1 MDMRKS
7 KEDALFEKIV
17 FEAAKVKSA
26 DLEKQAIELN
36 KEPIPEEARAR
47 FMRELD
53 KVYPEGGKKK
63 RAKTAVRVPRRTI
76 AIAIACVVLVIV
88 LIPATSEAV
97 RRRINEL
104 IKKVMPQYTEYQL
117 DEEILVGFDGK
128 TYVPTYIPEGFT
140 KIESESSELEHVL
153 SYRNDN
159 DEYFDIIIS
168 SSSTV
173 TQFNSEGAVVEPV
186 FIGEESGELLTKG
199 GWAGVIWSNET
210 NMFTVDGILSGEE
223 LLKIARNLK
232 VQ

>member
-1 MDMRKS
+1 MRKS
-7 KEDALFEKIV
+7 KEDALFEKII

-63 RAKTAVRVPRRTI
+63 QDKAPLRIPRKAI

-117 DEEILVGFDGK
+117 DEELLGFDGK
-128 TYVPTYIPEGFT
+128 YYVPTYIPEGFSQ
-140 KIESESSELEHVL
+140 IESESEHTL
-153 SYRNDN
+153 SYCNEN
-159 DEYFDIIIS
+159 NVYLDIAIS
-168 SSSTV
+168 NSSTV
-173 TQFNSEGAVVEPV
+173 IQLNTEDAIVETV
-186 FIGEESGELLTKG
+186 FIGDEYGEYIIKD
-199 GWAGVIWSNET
+199 GWACIIWSTEINI
-210 NMFTVDGILSGEE
+210 FTVEGDLPKEE
-223 LLKIARNLK
+223 LISIAQNLK
-232 VQ
+232 QK

>member
-1 MDMRKS
+1 MRKS
-7 KEDALFEKIV
+7 KEDALFEKII

-63 RAKTAVRVPRRTI
+63 RAKAAVRVPRRAI

-117 DEEILVGFDGK
+117 DEEILGFDGK

-140 KIESESSELEHVL
+140 QIESVSTSSKHIL
-153 SYRNDN
+153 SYRDDN
-159 DEYFDIIIS
+159 NLYFDITIS
-168 SSSTV
+168 SASTV
-173 TQFNSEGAVVEPV
+173 TQLNSEGAVIETVY
-186 FIGEESGELLTKG
+186 IGEEYGELLTKG
-199 GWAGVIWSNET
+199 SWTGVIWSTET
-210 NMFTVDGILSGEE
+210 NIFTVDGELSEEEILE
-223 LLKIARNLK
+223 IARNLK
-232 VQ
+232 EK

>member
-1 MDMRKS
+1 MRKS

-53 KVYPEGGKKK
+53 KAYPEGGKKK
-63 RAKTAVRVPRRTI
+63 QDKVPLRIPRRAI

-117 DEEILVGFDGK
+117 DEEILGFDGK
-128 TYVPTYIPEGFT
+128 TYVPTYIPEGF
-140 KIESESSELEHVL
+140 KQIESESDELVHTL
-153 SYRNDN
+153 TYRNEDG
-159 DEYFDIIIS
+159 DYFDITIS
-168 SSSTV
+168 HSSTV
-173 TQFNSEGAVVEPV
+173 TQLNTEGAVVESV
-186 FIGEESGELLTKG
+186 FIGEEYGELITKDDFS
-199 GWAGVIWSNET
+199 GVIWSSEINI
-210 NMFTVDGILSGEE
+210 FTVDGELSKEE
-223 LLKIARNLK
+223 VLKIARNLK
-232 VQ
+232 EK